1 MTTGVTPAPLVETGG
16 VDVLTTARGDPSA
29 LRATGDGAVVCERS
43 VQAATA
49 KARRANVGVRCA
61 RWRDMVGLRVSAAW

>member
-29 LRATGDGAVVCERS
+29 LRAMGDGAVVWERS

-49 KARRANVGVRCA
+49 NVRRADISAWCA
-61 RWRDMVGLRVSAAW
+61 RWRDMVVSV